1 MPSNRHFLRQRQRR
15 NGLLL
20 GGVVLL
26 LCCVASLSVGTQM
39 LSPGLAWD
47 AVFHLDPSQNDQL
60 IMLHLRIPRT
70 LLAILTGCALGVAG
84 VIMQALTR
92 NPLADPGILGVN
104 SGAAAAIALCI
115 AVLGIEDIS
124 VYMWFGLLGAALAGA
139 AVYLL
144 GGVRHGVNPVRLVL
158 AGAALTFVLMAIT
171 QIITVNSTDEAFNQF
186 RHWAAGSLQ
195 GRGYGILAPTAL
207 LIILGLGIAM
217 TLGKSLDIAALGHD
231 LSHALGAA
239 TGRIWILSSAA
250 VIVLAG
256 AATAA
261 VGPISFIGLTAPHL
275 ARFVIGPDHRWLLP
289 YAMLFSAILILA
301 ADILGRLIAP
311 PGEVSVGI
319 MIALIGGPFFVA
331 LVRRRKIAQL

>member
-1 MPSNRHFLRQRQRR
+1 MPNNRHALRQRQRR

-20 GGVVLL
+20 CLAVLL

-115 AVLGIEDIS
+115 AILGIEDVA

-195 GRGYGILAPTAL
+195 GRGYGVLAPTAV
-207 LIILGLGIAM
+207 LIALGLCIAL

-239 TGRIWILSSAA
+239 NGRIWILSSAA

-275 ARFVIGPDHRWLLP
+275 ARFIIGPDHRWLLP
-289 YAMLFSAILILA
+289 YAMLFSAILMLA